1 MRMRA
6 IERLG
11 SERGAVFVQ
20 VGIAVFVLMAF
31 NVFVLDYGM
40 VWIARQQA
48 QNAADAGALA
58 GAVARG
64 YDDFDPTPSF
74 SGTTAQIAKGAA
86 AANMVWNAPA
96 TADVSSFD
104 CPVGAP
110 PGRCVRVD
118 VYRDGSNGSTA
129 LPTIFGPI
137 LGVMSQGVRATATG
151 LSGNGNATNCLRPLA
166 LPDKWTE
173 VPGTTP
179 NEYNGYDGSGNPL
192 PPPNQDIYSA
202 PGTLIAESG
211 LLIGLQLDRNPMTSP
226 ITRGF
231 MVSLDLGGTYVDE
244 IKHCSGQMTAI
255 GGTIPVLTPVAG
267 TTQAALTTDA
277 DSLVSQDPLA
287 TWDESTNRIVG
298 SCAPGCAAIS
308 PLLIPVVLFDPADFQ
323 QRRSSGNWGSCGGPC
338 VRVSNIAGLYIHNN
352 GILPRPHGHL
362 LRYPGFKVTSPGT
375 PTYLDDDNASWLITT
390 SLIR

>member
-1 MRMRA
+1 MGMRA
-6 IERLG
+6 IDRLE

-20 VGIAVFVLMAF
+20 VGIAVFVLVAF

-40 VWIARQQA
+40 MWIARRQA

-74 SGTTAQIAKGAA
+74 SGTTARIAEAVA

-96 TADVSSFD
+96 TANVSSFD

-137 LGVMSQGVRATATG
+137 LGVTSQGVRATATG

-166 LPDKWTE
+166 LPDRWDE
-173 VPGTTP
+173 NLVVPTAP
-179 NEYNGYDGSGNPL
+179 NEYNGFDASGTPL
-192 PPPNQDIYSA
+192 PNPDSYSA
-202 PGTLIAESG
+202 PGTTLTDFG

-244 IKHCSGQMTAI
+244 IKHCSGQMTPI

-267 TTQAALTTDA
+267 TTQAAMTTDA

-287 TWDESTNRIVG
+287 TWDESTNRIVD
-298 SCAPGCAAIS
+298 SCAPNCAPIS

-338 VRVSNIAGLYIHNN
+338 VKVSNIAGLYIHNN

-362 LRYPGFKVTSPGT
+362 LRYPGFKVSSPAT
-375 PTYLDDDNASWLITT
+375 PTYADNASWLITT
-390 SLIR
+390 SLTR